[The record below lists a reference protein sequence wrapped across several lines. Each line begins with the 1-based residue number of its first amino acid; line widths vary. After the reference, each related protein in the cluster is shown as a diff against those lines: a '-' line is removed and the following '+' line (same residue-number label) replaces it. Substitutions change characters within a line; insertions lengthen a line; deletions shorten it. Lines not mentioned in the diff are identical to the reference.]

1 MNRSFD
7 VNPPTTCYG
16 DDFVET
22 ARRLRRSRLNL
33 SNGRTKSAE
42 FGQNGGYLH
51 DLRDSPRLCTTIP
64 PPVAYAGSQ
73 TDSGSDLLFGRRSEA
88 YASTGRRNPQEYSLQ
103 QRRPQSSF
111 GPRGAVQRFKRFG
124 GHHGSYD
131 ICDGE
136 APSSISDVAH
146 SDEEGD
152 SEGEMAR
159 YTLEGRNGG
168 PSDVT
173 DVQTVAGE
181 ESYYFGVIHLDQ
193 SRVRSILHNFPP
205 PVDYYRLPPIEKA
218 AYLFYVAV
226 YKKLYR
232 DVGDFI

>member
-1 MNRSFD
+1 MSFSMRATRRGHPQCRSMQQMAEADTSCDSDGRLLSSPSPWPVGSLSVGGWRRSAVTSGTTTTAVPRVRSVDGLSLHLHLADRGNQSVYSNGGVGGPLSMNRSFD

-124 GHHGSYD
+124 GHHGSL
-131 ICDGE
+131 
-136 APSSISDVAH
+136 
-146 SDEEGD
+146 
-152 SEGEMAR
+152 R
-159 YTLEGRNGG
+159 YL
-168 PSDVT
+168 
-173 DVQTVAGE
+173 
-181 ESYYFGVIHLDQ
+181 
-193 SRVRSILHNFPP
+193 
-205 PVDYYRLPPIEKA
+205 
-218 AYLFYVAV
+218 
-226 YKKLYR
+226 
-232 DVGDFI
+232 